1 MLPTTV
7 EINIKN
13 STINSHRLSVDFST
27 ETVGQKGV
35 AQCI

>member
-13 STINSHRLSVDFST
+13 SIINSHRLSVEFST
-27 ETVGQKGV
+27 ETL
-35 AQCI
+35 